1 MRFAVSVSSIVVTKY
16 TNMKS
21 IILFLFL
28 SFTLYPVFG
37 QRLSIQQQCADFD
50 TLCSKLEYIHPDLFL
65 HQTKEKYDA
74 RKIQTRTSFTD
85 SASISDYYLKV
96 APFMASIKDGHSMML
111 PPITEELIAHA
122 KNDGKTIPLRI
133 KATGNV
139 FVVDYPVTNETQICK
154 GDTILSINGV
164 HSKDILNRMYSL
176 FASEKGNA
184 IKEYTVSSY
193 LTPLLWHMYQ
203 WSESYIFSVKR
214 GNKVWEEKL
223 NGTPQSKALRVIKVK
238 QSNIKPANF
247 TYLLSCDHS
256 KATITIPNVYQELE
270 LKQFCDSVFKD
281 INDKKIPELFIDVCN
296 NTGGSS
302 RCVERLIS
310 YFPHPDYTLYSK
322 SQIMV
327 SSYSKAYNKERHKE
341 IYDQICNL
349 PDGSLY
355 VIKDTSIKGNKTE
368 TNLYRGK
375 ITILV
380 NDKTYSGA
388 STFAHKMQELG
399 IAKIEG
405 ETGCPNVYFGN
416 FLPFTLPNSKIEY
429 FITFAKFF
437 E

>member
-1 MRFAVSVSSIVVTKY
+1 
-16 TNMKS
+16 MKS
-21 IILFLFL
+21 IIIFLFL
-28 SFTLYPVFG
+28 AFTFYPVFG
-37 QRLSIQQQCADFD
+37 QRLSLKQQRADFD
-50 TLCSKLEYIHPDLFL
+50 TLCSKLEYIHPDLHL
-65 HQTKEKYDA
+65 RQTKEEYDA
-74 RKIQTRTSFTD
+74 RKSQIRTSFTD
-85 SASISDYYLKV
+85 SASVSDFYLKV

-111 PPITEELIAHA
+111 PPITEELITHA
-122 KNDGKTIPLRI
+122 KNDGKTMPLRI

-139 FVVDYPVTNETQICK
+139 FVVNYPVTNDTQICK
-154 GDTILSINGV
+154 GDTILSINGIR
-164 HSKDILNRMYSL
+164 SKDILSGMYSL

-184 IKEYTVSSY
+184 IKEYAISSY
-193 LTPLLWHMYQ
+193 LTPLFWHMYQ
-203 WSESYIFSVKR
+203 WSESYLFSVKR

-223 NGTPQSKALRVIKVK
+223 NGIPQSKALSVIKVK

-247 TYLLSCDHS
+247 TYQLSCNQS
-256 KATITIPNVYQELE
+256 KATISIPNVYQELE

-281 INDKKIPELFIDVCN
+281 INDKKIPELVIDVRN

-322 SQIMV
+322 SQIKV
-327 SSYSKAYNKERHKE
+327 SSYSKAYNKKRHKG
-341 IYDQICNL
+341 IYDQMCNL
-349 PDGSLY
+349 PNGNLF

-368 TNLYRGK
+368 TNLYQGK

-388 STFAHKMQELG
+388 STFAHKMHKFG

-429 FITFAKFF
+429 FITFTKFF

>member
-1 MRFAVSVSSIVVTKY
+1 MGVAVSFSCIGVTKY

-21 IILFLFL
+21 IIILVFL

-37 QRLSIQQQCADFD
+37 QRLSLQQQGADFD
-50 TLCSKLEYIHPDLFL
+50 TLCSKLEHIHPDLFL
-65 HQTKEKYDA
+65 HQAKKEYDT
-74 RKIQTRTSFTD
+74 RKFQIRTSFTD
-85 SASISDYYLKV
+85 SASISDFYLKV
-96 APFMASIKDGHSMML
+96 APLIASIKDGHSMML

-122 KNDGKTIPLRI
+122 KNNGKTIPLRI

-139 FVVDYPVTNETQICK
+139 FLVDYPLNNDTQICK
-154 GDTILSINGV
+154 GDTILSINGI
-164 HSKDILNRMYSL
+164 HSKDILSRMYSL
-176 FASEKGNA
+176 FASEKGDA

-203 WSESYIFSVKR
+203 WSESYLFSVKR

-223 NGTPQSKALRVIKVK
+223 NGIPQSKALSVIRVK
-238 QSNIKPANF
+238 QSNITPANF
-247 TYLLSCDHS
+247 TYQLSCDHT

-281 INDKKIPELFIDVCN
+281 INDEKIPELIIDVCN
-296 NTGGSS
+296 NSGGSS

-322 SQIMV
+322 SPIMV
-327 SSYSKAYNKERHKE
+327 SSYSKAYNKEKHKE

-349 PDGSLY
+349 PDGSLF
-355 VIKDTSIKGNKTE
+355 VIKGTSIKGNKTE

-380 NDKTYSGA
+380 NEKTYSGA
-388 STFAHKMQELG
+388 STFAHKMQEFG

-405 ETGCPNVYFGN
+405 ETGCPDVYFGN